1 MGQWRQLKTDENP
14 LSKAAAAYATASG
27 TVANPN
33 ALQHAIDA
41 YLGTA
46 APAAVIA
53 ALRAARVF
61 LQKDIEVELSSCCV
75 PHRNERG
82 EFENDEATLD
92 KADAER
98 IAAWRA
104 ELAVIDAALT
114 LYPAEQTA

>member
-1 MGQWRQLKTDENP
+1 MITHDTP

-27 TVANPN
+27 TVASPN

-46 APAAVIA
+46 APTAVIA
-53 ALRAARVF
+53 ALRAARGF
-61 LQKDIEVELSSCCV
+61 LQEEIEVDLSCCCV

-92 KADAER
+92 EADAER

-104 ELAVIDAALT
+104 ELAVIDAALA